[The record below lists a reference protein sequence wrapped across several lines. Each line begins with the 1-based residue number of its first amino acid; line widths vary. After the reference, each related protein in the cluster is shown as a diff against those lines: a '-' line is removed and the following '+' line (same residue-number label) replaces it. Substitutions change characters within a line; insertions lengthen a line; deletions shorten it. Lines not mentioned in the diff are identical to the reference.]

1 MRSEPTDTKRAI
13 VARALTFAPKTS
25 SEIAK
30 EVGLPDHVAGEIL
43 TKLKLYGRARSTGWQ
58 KLPDGRRVLGWV
70 TPDAPAVGDL
80 VRLHAGSLASMR
92 LMGGVK

>member
-1 MRSEPTDTKRAI
+1 M
-13 VARALTFAPKTS
+13 
-25 SEIAK
+25 
-30 EVGLPDHVAGEIL
+30 PDHVAGEIL

-70 TPDAPAVGDL
+70 TPADPGVSDL

-92 LMGGVK
+92 LMG